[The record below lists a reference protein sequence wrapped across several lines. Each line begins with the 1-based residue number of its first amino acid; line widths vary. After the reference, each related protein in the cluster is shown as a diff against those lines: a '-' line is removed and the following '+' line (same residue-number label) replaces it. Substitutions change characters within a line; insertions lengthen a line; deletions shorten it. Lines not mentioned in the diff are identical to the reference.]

1 MSLSKN
7 IPRCSQCICMSKRQY
22 ATRNP
27 IHERS
32 TSVDNEKLLES
43 ASKDMPTNHW
53 KLLNQLK
60 DFVTK
65 TPINKGLLF
74 VLNNEWAKVLQ
85 KIPSLQNQLKK
96 QDTSTISQSLQKV
109 TTKESSPQELANV
122 LEGPNKKQN
131 EIRITDSSQEVLPK
145 WKSFNKAMSKP
156 SLRSR
161 TKHVIASISAA
172 ESELSRHKRLED
184 LTNHLNQY
192 PEAKHLVIK
201 EGGIGTLLRLRAQTR
216 DENTLATVREAL
228 SILGYVDPPPGRGIR
243 ILSIDGGGIR
253 GVVVIEMLK
262 KLEELT
268 GKSVYE
274 LFDFVCGVST
284 GAILACVVGA
294 QRKPLDEVSTLYKEL
309 STEIFTQNPIWGT
322 SSLVW
327 SHSYYSTELWE
338 KLLKNYIGD
347 TQLIKTSRS
356 PNCPKIAVVSAI
368 VNQPRVQ
375 AFIFRN
381 YSLPYGIISQYTG
394 GYKHTLW
401 EAVRASAAAPSYF
414 EEFKLGEYL
423 HQDGGILVNNPCAV
437 AVHEA
442 RHLWPGS
449 PIQCIIS
456 FGTGRCQ
463 PVIGIQ
469 EESLSSS
476 WKTKFLKIL
485 DSATDTEA
493 VHTMLNDLLP
503 GNVYYRFNPYL
514 TEMVSMAEINP
525 AKIAQLEMD
534 AEMYFRR
541 NEETFQEAAKA
552 LMAAKTF
559 GQWCQDWINLK
570 RELLGIK

>member
-1 MSLSKN
+1 MFQGLYAN
-7 IPRCSQCICMSKRQY
+7 IFGYSDCLRIERQY

-32 TSVDNEKLLES
+32 TSVDNEKLLGS

-109 TTKESSPQELANV
+109 TTKESSTQELANV

-145 WKSFNKAMSKP
+145 WKSFNKAMS
-156 SLRSR
+156 
-161 TKHVIASISAA
+161 
-172 ESELSRHKRLED
+172 
-184 LTNHLNQY
+184 
-192 PEAKHLVIK
+192 K

-394 GYKHTLW
+394 GYKHALW

-552 LMAAKTF
+552 LVATKTF